1 MSLSIKNF
9 LNKIGSIHAEVSG
22 VELGK
27 LRRYAKLY
35 LLQFIKFIVFFH
47 YHLPYLISFYDI
59 KFTCG
64 KSNYYPRF
72 SIIFKCNPAC
82 AANIAA
88 DQIVNA
94 EKMYDLHF
102 TSAKRDSMV
111 DQLKTN
117 FQYYRYLHSFNLP
130 NSVPLPQW
138 FDPVLPEMSFNTK
151 QNKIYWN
158 IPENV

>member
-1 MSLSIKNF
+1 MIIILAF
-9 LNKIGSIHAEVSG
+9 L
-22 VELGK
+22 
-27 LRRYAKLY
+27 
-35 LLQFIKFIVFFH
+35 LLLNVI
-47 YHLPYLISFYDI
+47 LP
-59 KFTCG
+59 
-64 KSNYYPRF
+64 
-72 SIIFKCNPAC
+72 AQE
-82 AANIAA
+82 NITA

-158 IPENV
+158 IPENVLMPKDSNNLAF